1 MRDRHRKDSLEY
13 YNLERKCKAEMDRI
27 NKLLKT
33 LNREVKSKLHQ
44 PDQES
49 DRLKSEITVV
59 KDEIA
64 EQVITVKNL
73 EISNQFKGLSIAW
86 KQWFLFETNCR

>member
-49 DRLKSEITVV
+49 DRLKSEITIV

-64 EQVITVKNL
+64 EQVSLRKNYVKNDAKDY
-73 EISNQFKGLSIAW
+73 IQRFM
-86 KQWFLFETNCR
+86 

>member
-33 LNREVKSKLHQ
+33 MSREVKAKLHQ
-44 PDQES
+44 PDAES
-49 DRLKSEITVV
+49 DRLKHEINGV
-59 KDEIA
+59 KAEIA
-64 EQVITVKNL
+64 EQV
-73 EISNQFKGLSIAW
+73 
-86 KQWFLFETNCR
+86 FLKII

>member
-64 EQVITVKNL
+64 EQVTFFYEKFYVKINV
-73 EISNQFKGLSIAW
+73 NFYVKHM
-86 KQWFLFETNCR
+86 